1 MKDVKVDLKQLISK
15 NKTEIAI
22 QKLNKLPIKDKD
34 LFNDI
39 VRISARYNSYLTDLT
54 RGVLDKQTANTENAN
69 IIHLLLT
76 MIDSLPDNLTEL
88 IKDQVEIALKRYFE
102 IRDETQNSDEYIEI
116 FETLNAYKDNDFF
129 TANQQEILA
138 YLYREG
144 MGTKKNIEMA
154 FELYEKSAKRN
165 WGWGQ
170 FGLAEMY
177 FDNGDYKSCMYWC
190 RKALENDV
198 GWAFQK
204 IGDMYRDGKGVEVN
218 SNKAMEYY
226 LKSAY
231 RGVDWGYA
239 CLGDLFYTGTQ
250 TIERDKYLAKIMY
263 EKAPKNK
270 HAKERLANFV
280 D

>member
-165 WGWGQ
+165 
-170 FGLAEMY
+170 
-177 FDNGDYKSCMYWC
+177 
-190 RKALENDV
+190 
-198 GWAFQK
+198 
-204 IGDMYRDGKGVEVN
+204 
-218 SNKAMEYY
+218 
-226 LKSAY
+226 
-231 RGVDWGYA
+231 
-239 CLGDLFYTGTQ
+239 
-250 TIERDKYLAKIMY
+250 
-263 EKAPKNK
+263 
-270 HAKERLANFV
+270 
-280 D
+280 